1 MSLSCMESIEI
12 AAIDVEEIN
21 VNRKIL
27 YANGWKLK
35 KDVLMKRNKRKIFKD
50 EYKTKRLYK
59 YR

>member
-1 MSLSCMESIEI
+1 MASIEI

-35 KDVLMKRNKRKIFKD
+35 KDVLIK
-50 EYKTKRLYK
+50 KTKENVLRTK
-59 YR
+59 EKQRDFTNIVE